1 MSGASFLVVPQWQGS
16 GSSRAMRLIDG
27 AEAIRGDLPAA
38 ATTVV
43 PVPAAAGESLGTGVH
58 RFSALT
64 TVRDAATAELMLLDA
79 PVVTIGGDCAADLA
93 SVQHAVAVAEPG
105 SVALVWFDA
114 HADINDVGS
123 SPSSAFHGMVVRALL
138 GDAPDGLASAGPS
151 LLSPAQVILAGTR
164 ALDDDE
170 SAYIEEMGIRM
181 LGPAD
186 LDDPAA
192 LVAAVEATGATS
204 VYVHIDLDVLDPAT
218 ISGIGYPEPF
228 GVQPEALCD
237 AVRALRGRFELA
249 GAAITEFAP
258 ESPDAAGRDM
268 AVILRILGALTGRL
282 GGGAGGA
289 GGAAGAGGGSSTGT
303 AARHLST
310 DPRPADDAS

>member
-43 PVPAAAGESLGTGVH
+43 QVPAAAGESLGTGVH
-58 RFSALT
+58 RFSALA
-64 TVRDAATAELMLLDA
+64 TVRDAAAAELMLLEA

-93 SVQHAVAVAEPG
+93 SVQHAVAGADPG

-114 HADINDVGS
+114 HADINDVAS

-138 GDAPDGLASAGPS
+138 GDAPDGLASSGAS
-151 LLSPAQVILAGTR
+151 LLSPGNVVLAGTR
-164 ALDDDE
+164 AIDDGE
-170 SAYIEEMGIRM
+170 SAYIDEAGIRM
-181 LGPAD
+181 LGPAE
-186 LDDPAA
+186 LDDPSVI
-192 LVAAVEATGATS
+192 VAAVEATGATS
-204 VYVHIDLDVLDPAT
+204 VYLHIDLDVLDPAT
-218 ISGIGYPEPF
+218 ISGVGYPEPF

-237 AVRALRGRFELA
+237 AVRALRGRFALA

-258 ESPDAAGRDM
+258 ESPDAAGHDM

-282 GGGAGGA
+282 D
-289 GGAAGAGGGSSTGT
+289 AATGGGSSTTG

-310 DPRPADDAS
+310 DQRQADDGS